1 MKYDKIMA
9 GDNLDNIMARLN
21 GCRALVDTLR
31 EVVGV
36 STIPEEALG
45 GISDLLEM
53 ICRDFQADIDGAEDY
68 AGEEA
73 TP

>member
-9 GDNLDNIMARLN
+9 GSNLDNIMARLN

-36 STIPEEALG
+36 STITEEAVG

-73 TP
+73 QA